1 MHFRKNLRNF
11 LESAGVGAGDKGSRT
26 RSNSIFYTYLDLPEN
41 IYEEIDIRGNNDSLT
56 IEKRPAQAL
65 RTLWAET
72 DAVIASGIL
81 GTMSSS
87 DRALQE
93 SKFEI
98 LTSEVSYLKSLN
110 VLITLFVESLELA
123 AALQPEERS
132 ALFSNILEVRRASE
146 IFLFD
151 LAGHWEED
159 YMLNDIYTVVHRH
172 TLASFRVYIE
182 YCSNQVHFHRT
193 LQKLLVENK
202 DFTDI
207 LIRFETSPECHGY
220 SLQSF
225 LTLPMQRVTRL
236 PLLLQAIQRRLD
248 IGTEEFSSCRVA
260 LSSLNQ
266 LVHEC
271 NEGVRK
277 EEQNSQIQALSNILN
292 EDHQSQQQ
300 AENEDNPGTPSK
312 HKTLKRKLVSS
323 KSWQK
328 FFTLQ
333 SS

>member
-1 MHFRKNLRNF
+1 M
-11 LESAGVGAGDKGSRT
+11 ESAGVGIGDKGSRS

-41 IYEEIDIRGNNDSLT
+41 VYEEIDIRGNNDADT
-56 IEKRPAQAL
+56 VEKRPVQSL

-72 DAVIASGIL
+72 DEVIASGIL
-81 GTMSSS
+81 GSMSSS

-123 AALQPEERS
+123 AALSPEDRS
-132 ALFSNILEVRRASE
+132 ALFSNVLEVRRASE

-159 YMLNDIYTVVHRH
+159 FMLNDIYSVVHRH

-202 DFTDI
+202 EFSDI
-207 LIRFETSPECHGY
+207 LVKLETSPECHGY

-236 PLLLQAIQRRLD
+236 PLLLQAIQRRLN

-277 EEQNSQIQALSNILN
+277 EEQNTHIQALSNILN
-292 EDHQSQQQ
+292 EDSQSQKQ
-300 AENEDNPGTPSK
+300 AESEENSATPSK
-312 HKTLKRKLVSS
+312 HKTPKRKFGSS